1 MNNLMLASSNQERL
15 ASWKQGLN
23 GIVSTVL
30 IKDKLLSNKLKALSE
45 DIAKIQPQVLL
56 LDFELLGLD
65 GSYSIVSL
73 RRLCAETKIIIMC
86 GDIPEDME
94 WELLKAGMRGC
105 CRHTAKHELLN
116 QIVAAVLKGE
126 LWIPRT
132 LTSRLIDELGNTSS
146 LKTSA
151 NRTTLGLLSKLTQ
164 REYDIAVRVG
174 KGECNKQIAMACNIT
189 ERTVKAHLTEIF
201 HKMGV
206 SDRLNLALV
215 LAADN
220 RITYEHSYNPV
231 RSGFIQ
237 TELSKL
243 RRVAV

>member
-1 MNNLMLASSNQERL
+1 MLASSNQERL

-23 GIVSTVL
+23 GIVTTNL
-30 IKDKLLSNKLKALSE
+30 IKDKLLSNKLNAISE
-45 DIAKIQPQVLL
+45 DIARNKPQVLL

-73 RRLCAETKIIIMC
+73 RRLCAETKIIILS
-86 GDIPEDME
+86 GDISEDME

-105 CRHTAKHELLN
+105 CRHDVKHELLG
-116 QIVAAVLKGE
+116 QIVEAVLKGE

-132 LTSRLIDELGNTSS
+132 LTSRLIDELGSTTVQKSNASR
-146 LKTSA
+146 A
-151 NRTTLGLLSKLTQ
+151 TLGLLSKLTQ

-174 KGECNKQIAMACNIT
+174 KGECNKQIATACNIT

-220 RITYEHSYNPV
+220 RITYEYSYKPMHT
-231 RSGFIQ
+231 GFAQ
-237 TELSKL
+237 TEISKL